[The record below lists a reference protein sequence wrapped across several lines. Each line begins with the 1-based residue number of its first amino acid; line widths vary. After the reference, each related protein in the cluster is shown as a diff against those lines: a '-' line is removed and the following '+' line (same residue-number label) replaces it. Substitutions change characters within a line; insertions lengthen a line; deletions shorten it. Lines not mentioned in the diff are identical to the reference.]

1 MATIRYQSR
10 TEEETSDGIET
21 AITYQG
27 TEEELRAWQQ
37 EHGIGSYDVDC
48 GRLVRTRLHQG
59 DGPIWLLDVDYRRST
74 GEMAIQTGTKAPST
88 DYGVKS
94 CRLEG
99 GMLSC
104 DLSIHPDYRTNWNHY
119 LIAVEGSGV
128 PGWWSSATSAATGDN
143 NYRWVTSLSELPV
156 GLDNEG
162 HRWVHLK
169 DPTMIGV
176 TTYEVGTYQ
185 ITEVARFSDEKSA
198 GKMVANRLN
207 KIAKPITVFGITGG
221 EWKCD
226 RATVGWSG
234 KYWLAT
240 LTYTRSGNDAGWR
253 GLYKPAQN

>member
-1 MATIRYQSR
+1 MASIKYQSR
-10 TEEETSDGIET
+10 TEEETSDGLSI

-27 TEEELRAWQQ
+27 TQEELRAWQK
-37 EHGIGSYDVDC
+37 EHPIGSYDVDC

-74 GEMAIQTGTKAPST
+74 GELAFQSGTKAPPT

-94 CRLEG
+94 CRLHG
-99 GMLSC
+99 GMLAC
-104 DLSIHPDYRTNWNHY
+104 DLSVHPDYRTHWNHY
-119 LIAVEGSGV
+119 LIAVEGSSV
-128 PGWWSSATSAATGDN
+128 PGWWSSATSAASPDRT
-143 NYRWVTSLSELPV
+143 YRWVQNLSELPV
-156 GLDNEG
+156 GLDSEG
-162 HRWVHLK
+162 HAWKCLK
-169 DPTMIGV
+169 DPTMLGV

-185 ITEVARFSDEKSA
+185 IVEVARFSDEVSA

-226 RATVGWSG
+226 NAEISWSG

-240 LTYTRSGNDAGWR
+240 LTYTRSGNNAGWR
-253 GLYKPAQN
+253 GLYKSAKS